1 MVESSQPLIRKT
13 TGELEPYD
21 ATKLRASLQRAGA
34 SEEDQRRVEAEVLAQ
49 LRPGMTTRRL
59 YQIAF
64 RALRRAPRATAARY
78 SLQRAILELG
88 PSGYPFEQFLGELL
102 RHEGWQAKVGVRLQ
116 GRHVEHEVDLDARR
130 DGRRMLA
137 ECKFRLDP
145 NGRVDVKTALYV
157 YGRAQDLKGSG
168 GGYSEFWLVTNGR
181 FTSDAL
187 QFGEGMGLYMLGWS
201 HPSGKSLR
209 ERIDRAG
216 LHPVTCLTHL
226 RKKEKQALLRAGTV
240 VVADLFER
248 PDHLDPLGLSANR
261 LRQVRS
267 EIEGLCEQRPARSGG
282 AR

>member
-1 MVESSQPLIRKT
+1 MVEGSQILIRKT
-13 TGELEPYD
+13 TGALEPFD
-21 ATKLRASLQRAGA
+21 PAKLRASLQRAGA
-34 SEEDQRRVEAEVLAQ
+34 SEEDRDRVEVEVLRQ
-49 LRPGMTTRRL
+49 LRSGMTTRRL

-102 RHEGWQAKVGVRLQ
+102 RHEGWQAKVSVRLQ

-137 ECKFRLDP
+137 ECKFRIDA

-157 YGRAQDLKGSG
+157 YGRAQDLKGSD
-168 GGYSEFWLVTNGR
+168 GGYSAFWLVTNGR

-187 QFGEGMGLYMLGWS
+187 RFGEGMGLYMLGWS
-201 HPSGKSLR
+201 HPEGTSLR

-226 RKKEKQALLRAGTV
+226 RKKEKQQLLSEGV
-240 VVADLFER
+240 VIVADLFER
-248 PDHLDPLGLSANR
+248 PAKLDPLGLSANR
-261 LRQVRS
+261 LRQVRA
-267 EIEGLCEQRPARSGG
+267 EVEGLCAERPAAPRGG
-282 AR
+282 R